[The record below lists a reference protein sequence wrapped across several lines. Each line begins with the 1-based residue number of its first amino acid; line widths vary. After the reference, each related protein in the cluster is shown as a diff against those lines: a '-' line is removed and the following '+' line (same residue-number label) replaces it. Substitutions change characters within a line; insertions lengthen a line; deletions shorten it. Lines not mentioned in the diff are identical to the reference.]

1 MEQSMKKPVM
11 VAVIVI
17 CLISAGVITFMT
29 LGKGDAPPAYL
40 ADETTWVKCRKPDCE
55 AFYEINLRDYHV
67 HVQKQHNWQV
77 DEAPPMTCTKCDEPS
92 VYRAIKCQNCEL
104 VFEMGSI
111 PATYNDRCPKCRY
124 SKLEERAKGQSPIPK
139 K

>member
-1 MEQSMKKPVM
+1 MDPSMKKPLLVS
-11 VAVIVI
+11 VIVGCLVLAAVITY
-17 CLISAGVITFMT
+17 LTKSRTGV
-29 LGKGDAPPAYL
+29 PAYL
-40 ADETTWVKCRKPDCE
+40 ADEMTWVKCRKPDCE

-124 SKLEERAKGQSPIPK
+124 SKLEERAKGKSPMPAK
-139 K
+139 